1 MPLDLDDLE
10 SSHDETQASILGKNK
25 VLSEAVSFLVHHI
38 RRHTGLS
45 GPGVGELTLI
55 HLVKVVCDK
64 FSTAKLLFF
73 HCN

>member
-10 SSHDETQASILGKNK
+10 SPHDETQASILGKNK

-38 RRHTGLS
+38 RRCTERS
-45 GPGVGELTLI
+45 GPSVGELTLI
-55 HLVKVVCDK
+55 HLVKVVYAK

-73 HCN
+73 HYN